1 MGTVIKYSESFKRQV
16 VDEIARGKFK
26 SIFAA
31 RRAYGIRSTGTV
43 YVWVRKYGSED
54 LYPKRIKVESM
65 KERDEIKELKKRV
78 RDLEAALADA
88 RIDNLLE
95 RSFLEIACE
104 RMEENVD
111 DFKKKHGI
119 GQLKREMN
127 PSRR

>member
-1 MGTVIKYSESFKRQV
+1 
-16 VDEIARGKFK
+16 
-26 SIFAA
+26 
-31 RRAYGIRSTGTV
+31 
-43 YVWVRKYGSED
+43 
-54 LYPKRIKVESM
+54 M

-104 RMEENVD
+104 RMEEDVD
-111 DFKKKHGI
+111 DFKKNPDI
-119 GQLKREMN
+119 RQLKKEIN